1 MIFIVYFMWIELHSL
16 FQQRFHY
23 FRHFWSYVNLGI
35 IIYSW
40 ISVGIYVWRSHE
52 YQRISS
58 LFRQTNG
65 YVSINLQLAAYI
77 NNLFICLYGFCCF
90 FGTIK
95 FLHLCRFSQRLS
107 LFSQTLANAGK
118 ELLSFAVMFSLVF
131 FAFLC
136 LFYFLFISKLWSCS
150 SLVNTAQMLFEM
162 TLLKFDAT
170 ELTDAAAFLGP
181 FTFTLFILLVVFV
194 CLSMFLSI
202 INDSFR
208 RAREEKK
215 NDDPEIFSLMF
226 RRFQRWS
233 GWKKPTQ
240 EEIYE
245 ERDALMRG
253 EYFDAV
259 ERFPERID
267 QLLAVINRVSGISC
281 MKSVD
286 DLICFRFISA
296 NNDEEYER

>member
-1 MIFIVYFMWIELHSL
+1 MIFILYFMWIELHSL
-16 FQQRFHY
+16 FQQKFHY
-23 FRHFWSYVNLGI
+23 FRQFWSYVNLGI
-35 IIYSW
+35 ILCSW
-40 ISVGIYVWRSHE
+40 ISVGIYVWRYGE

-65 YVSINLQLAAYI
+65 YVSINLQLATYI
-77 NNLFICLYGFCCF
+77 NNMLTCLYGICCF

-95 FLHLCRFSQRLS
+95 FLPLCRFSQRLS

-118 ELLSFAVMFSLVF
+118 ELLSFALMFSIVF
-131 FAFLC
+131 FAFIC
-136 LFYFLFISKLWSCS
+136 LFYFLFISKLRSCS
-150 SLVNTAQMLFEM
+150 SLLSTTQMLLEM

-181 FTFTLFILLVVFV
+181 FSFALFILLVVFV

-208 RAREEKK
+208 QAREKK
-215 NDDPEIFSLMF
+215 KKSENVEIFFWMF
-226 RRFQRWS
+226 CRFQRWT

-240 EEIYE
+240 EEMYE

-253 EYFDAV
+253 EYFDPI

-267 QLLAVINRVSGISC
+267 RLLEAINRVSRISLAE
-281 MKSVD
+281 SID
-286 DLICFRFISA
+286 D
-296 NNDEEYER
+296 